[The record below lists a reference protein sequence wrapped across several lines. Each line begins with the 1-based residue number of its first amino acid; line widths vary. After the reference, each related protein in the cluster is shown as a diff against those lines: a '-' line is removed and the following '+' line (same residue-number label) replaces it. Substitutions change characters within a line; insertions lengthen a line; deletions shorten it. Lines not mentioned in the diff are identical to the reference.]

1 MPGDRHAFHDTYLW
15 LLIALSIV
23 LVGRVFVWDMPV
35 SSALVYA
42 GLLWASSLSVINLR
56 STVVL
61 MLLPIMMTSVV
72 KYNPGVTAVVAAL
85 GSISI
90 QEVRILKECNPPY
103 LFVLKI
109 LGNRASIMMC
119 ALLAGSLFRW
129 IWPSTT
135 LDFGSVRFLA
145 AFAIAGFSWAMLS
158 GFIVNFQ
165 ILLSK
170 PRFKMR
176 IDPGVIAGSTQ
187 SLIPSLI
194 MGLMAA
200 AMHEYGGIILFALA
214 QFFFISNKNYT
225 QRALIAK
232 ENAEQI
238 NMALARIIDSKD
250 HYTGGHSERVALLA
264 RQLAEACRLR
274 KSDVERIEYIAR
286 LHDVGKVNLP
296 DQILSKPGHLT
307 VDEFDEVKR
316 HPEWGAELIRGMANI
331 YGDRD
336 YRAIL
341 EHHERYDGTGYPGGK
356 KGPEIS
362 LWARIL
368 AICDAYD
375 AMTSERVYRSA
386 LSTDEARIELKHNS
400 GTQFD
405 PKLVDLFLSSVRE

>member
-90 QEVRILKECNPPY
+90 QEIRILKECNPPY

-119 ALLAGSLFRW
+119 ALLAGSLLRW

>member
-1 MPGDRHAFHDTYLW
+1 MPEHRHAFHDVYLW
-15 LLIALSIV
+15 LLIALAIV
-23 LVGRVFVWDMPV
+23 LVGRVFVWDMPA
-35 SSALVYA
+35 SSALVFA

-56 STVVL
+56 CTVVL
-61 MLLPIMMTSVV
+61 MLLPIMMTPVV
-72 KYNPGVTAVVAAL
+72 KYNPGVTALVAAL
-85 GSISI
+85 GSISV
-90 QEVRILKECNPPY
+90 QEIRILKENNPPY

-119 ALLAGSLFRW
+119 ALLASSVFRW

-135 LDFGSVRFLA
+135 LDFGSIRFLA
-145 AFAIAGFSWAMLS
+145 AFAMAGFSWAMLS
-158 GFIVNFQ
+158 GLIVNFQ

-170 PRFKMR
+170 PRFDMR
-176 IDPGVIAGSTQ
+176 IDPGVIAGSTR
-187 SLIPSLI
+187 SLVPSLI
-194 MGLMAA
+194 MGLMAT
-200 AMHEYGGIILFALA
+200 AMHEYGGLALFALA
-214 QFFFISNKNYT
+214 QFFFVSNKNYT
-225 QRALIAK
+225 QRALVAK

-250 HYTGGHSERVALLA
+250 HYTGGHSERVAMLA

-274 KSDVERIEYIAR
+274 KSDVERIEYVAR

-296 DQILSKPGHLT
+296 NQILSKPGHLT
-307 VDEFDEVKR
+307 AAELDEVKR
-316 HPEWGAELIRGMANI
+316 HPKWGAELIRGMTNI

-341 EHHERYDGTGYPGGK
+341 EHHERYDGTGYPDGK
-356 KGPEIS
+356 KGNEIS

-375 AMTSERVYRSA
+375 AMTSERIYKAA
-386 LSTDEARIELKHNS
+386 LPTNAARVELRRNS

-405 PKLVDLFLSSVRE
+405 PDLVDLFLASVQE

>member
-1 MPGDRHAFHDTYLW
+1 VPGDRHAFHDTYLW

-90 QEVRILKECNPPY
+90 QEIRILKECNPPY

-225 QRALIAK
+225 QRTLIAK

>member
-90 QEVRILKECNPPY
+90 QEIRILKECNPPY

-386 LSTDEARIELKHNS
+386 LSTDEARIELKHN
-400 GTQFD
+400 
-405 PKLVDLFLSSVRE
+405 

>member
-1 MPGDRHAFHDTYLW
+1 
-15 LLIALSIV
+15 
-23 LVGRVFVWDMPV
+23 MPV

-90 QEVRILKECNPPY
+90 QEIRILKECNPPY

>member
-1 MPGDRHAFHDTYLW
+1 VPGDRHAFHDTYLW

-90 QEVRILKECNPPY
+90 QEIRILKECNPPY

-176 IDPGVIAGSTQ
+176 IDPGMIAGSTQ

-232 ENAEQI
+232 DNAEQI

-316 HPEWGAELIRGMANI
+316 HPEWGAQLIRGMANI

>member
-1 MPGDRHAFHDTYLW
+1 VPGDRHAFHDTYLW

-90 QEVRILKECNPPY
+90 QEIRILKECNPPY

>member
-42 GLLWASSLSVINLR
+42 GLLWVSSLSVINLR

-90 QEVRILKECNPPY
+90 QEIRILKECNPPY

>member
-90 QEVRILKECNPPY
+90 QEIRILKECNPPY

-176 IDPGVIAGSTQ
+176 IDPGMIAGSTQ

>member
-90 QEVRILKECNPPY
+90 QEIRILKECNPPY

-232 ENAEQI
+232 DNAEQI

>member
-1 MPGDRHAFHDTYLW
+1 
-15 LLIALSIV
+15 
-23 LVGRVFVWDMPV
+23 
-35 SSALVYA
+35 
-42 GLLWASSLSVINLR
+42 
-56 STVVL
+56 
-61 MLLPIMMTSVV
+61 MTSVV

-90 QEVRILKECNPPY
+90 QEIRILKECNPPY

-176 IDPGVIAGSTQ
+176 IDPGMIAGSTQ

>member
-90 QEVRILKECNPPY
+90 QEIRILKECNPPY

-214 QFFFISNKNYT
+214 QFFFTSNKNYT

>member
-1 MPGDRHAFHDTYLW
+1 VPGDRHAFHDTYLW

-90 QEVRILKECNPPY
+90 QEIRILKECNPPY

-176 IDPGVIAGSTQ
+176 IDPGMIAGSTQ

>member
-90 QEVRILKECNPPY
+90 QEIRILKECNPPY

>member
-90 QEVRILKECNPPY
+90 QEIRILKECNPPY

-176 IDPGVIAGSTQ
+176 IDPGMIAGSTQ

-232 ENAEQI
+232 DNAEQI

-316 HPEWGAELIRGMANI
+316 HPEWGAQLIRGMANI

>member
-1 MPGDRHAFHDTYLW
+1 
-15 LLIALSIV
+15 
-23 LVGRVFVWDMPV
+23 MPV

-90 QEVRILKECNPPY
+90 QEIRILKECNPPY

-176 IDPGVIAGSTQ
+176 IDPGMIAGSTQ

>member
-1 MPGDRHAFHDTYLW
+1 VPGDRHAFHDTYLW

>member
-1 MPGDRHAFHDTYLW
+1 
-15 LLIALSIV
+15 
-23 LVGRVFVWDMPV
+23 
-35 SSALVYA
+35 
-42 GLLWASSLSVINLR
+42 
-56 STVVL
+56 
-61 MLLPIMMTSVV
+61 
-72 KYNPGVTAVVAAL
+72 
-85 GSISI
+85 
-90 QEVRILKECNPPY
+90 
-103 LFVLKI
+103 
-109 LGNRASIMMC
+109 
-119 ALLAGSLFRW
+119 
-129 IWPSTT
+129 
-135 LDFGSVRFLA
+135 
-145 AFAIAGFSWAMLS
+145 
-158 GFIVNFQ
+158 
-165 ILLSK
+165 
-170 PRFKMR
+170 
-176 IDPGVIAGSTQ
+176 
-187 SLIPSLI
+187 
-194 MGLMAA
+194 
-200 AMHEYGGIILFALA
+200 MHEYGGIILFALA

-232 ENAEQI
+232 DNAEQI

>member
-1 MPGDRHAFHDTYLW
+1 VPGDRHAFHDTYLW

-90 QEVRILKECNPPY
+90 QEIRILKECNPPY

-232 ENAEQI
+232 DNAEQI

-316 HPEWGAELIRGMANI
+316 HPEWGAQLIRGMANI